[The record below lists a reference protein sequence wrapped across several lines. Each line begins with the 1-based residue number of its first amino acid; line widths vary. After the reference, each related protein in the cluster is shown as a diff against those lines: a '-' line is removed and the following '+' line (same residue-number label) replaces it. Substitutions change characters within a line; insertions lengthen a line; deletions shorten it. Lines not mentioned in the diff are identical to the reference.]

1 MHSRPPQPWCEVQG
15 SVDENPFLWCDCDRH
30 KDTPLGPLGEK
41 VKATKTWTDLT
52 QTLGE
57 VGRKL
62 RMTLSDIKLNKT
74 STRETLTP
82 YWGDEAATVMQVFLW
97 MAGPHTLQAKLSCQH
112 EAQRVPAASWEFSIS
127 GQRALL
133 FDAMTGKWSATD
145 PGASVVKQEWE
156 DNQQLTGYLRTISL
170 GDCSQWL
177 QELLQHWEDMLEPT
191 AQKPILMK
199 SQEHRPLIAPPGP
212 SGVRRLFSHMGLGQC
227 AHSWVCISA
236 SPATAPS
243 TVTSKATTVSL
254 IPVML
259 LSCAILLAILG
270 LY

>member
-1 MHSRPPQPWCEVQG
+1 WPYPLFQPQYQNSVHNRHPWYEAQG
-15 SVDENPFLWCDCDRH
+15 SVDENPFLWYDCDRH

-57 VGRKL
+57 VEREL
-62 RMTLSDIKLNKT
+62 RRILPDITLERT
-74 STRETLTP
+74 STRGESP
-82 YWGDEAATVMQVFLW
+82 
-97 MAGPHTLQAKLSCQH
+97 TLQAKLSCQH
-112 EAQRVPAASWEFSIS
+112 EAQRGPGASWEFSIN
-127 GQRALL
+127 GQRTLL

-191 AQKPILMK
+191 VLPTKTPETEQSYWVILKIFIPVLSVLVVIIIIFIIIIIIIIIVIIIFFFIFKK
-199 SQEHRPLIAPPGP
+199 SRRPG
-212 SGVRRLFSHMGLGQC
+212 
-227 AHSWVCISA
+227 
-236 SPATAPS
+236 
-243 TVTSKATTVSL
+243 TTVGEQQAGPRVSGRT
-254 IPVML
+254 V
-259 LSCAILLAILG
+259 
-270 LY
+270 